1 MRKIRLYHQ
10 GILPKRL
17 CLCLASL
24 ILTLMAMIVWV
35 IGPAALNVYAGTE
48 SGNRAY
54 LYFYTLD
61 GEEIEEL
68 EKKVG
73 KKKTYLFPNPDQYK
87 YLPAEEGDKEVYPEL
102 YYQVTGTCWVSV
114 IRIRPISISIT

>member
-1 MRKIRLYHQ
+1 MGNITLHYRG
-10 GILPKRL
+10 GIPTWLSL
-17 CLCLASL
+17 CLIYMML
-24 ILTLMAMIVWV
+24 ILTAMILTLIRPITVE
-35 IGPAALNVYAGTE
+35 AYAGTE

-73 KKKTYLFPNPDQYK
+73 KKKTYLFPDPDLYK
-87 YLPAEEGDKEVYPEL
+87 YLPAEEGEEEVGG
-102 YYQVTGTCWVSV
+102 TG
-114 IRIRPISISIT
+114 